1 MAIARADSRR
11 RLRPDSRPP
20 GAARRLRK
28 AVLALP
34 LLLVPAPLPAHQDE
48 TYHNPVDR
56 KAYTAPGGWKS
67 YAPDTPAPPSTEKVD
82 LENVRLLQDQ
92 EEMAARTSVPDLA
105 AFIKVAQAAASG
117 VFAHY
122 DKAASLLVQ
131 FTCTPGKHVVQ
142 LASQG
147 EPPRELLEAYYDK
160 LVALEPLK
168 VSGEVKFQFLLK
180 VRP

>member
-1 MAIARADSRR
+1 MAIARAGAQAGW
-11 RLRPDSRPP
+11 RPDA
-20 GAARRLRK
+20 GLRT
-28 AVLALP
+28 AILALP
-34 LLLVPAPLPAHQDE
+34 LLVLPVLAHAQQGGE
-48 TYHNPVDR
+48 TYDNPVDH

-67 YAPDTPAPPSTEKVD
+67 YAPDTPASPSTEKVD

-92 EEMAARTSVPDLA
+92 EEMAARTSVPDLV
-105 AFIKVAQAAASG
+105 AFIKLAQAAASG
-117 VFAHY
+117 VFARY

-142 LASQG
+142 IASQG
-147 EPPRELLEAYYDK
+147 EPPQQLLGAYYDK
-160 LVALEPLK
+160 LAALEPLK

>member
-1 MAIARADSRR
+1 MAIARAGSRR
-11 RLRPDSRPP
+11 RPRPDSRPP
-20 GAARRLRK
+20 GTAQRLRK
-28 AVLALP
+28 ALLALP
-34 LLLVPAPLPAHQDE
+34 LLLVPALLAAHQDE
-48 TYHNPVDR
+48 TYNNPVDR
-56 KAYTAPGGWKS
+56 KAYTAPGGWKT

-142 LASQG
+142 IASQG
-147 EPPRELLEAYYDK
+147 KPPQELLEAYYDK

-180 VRP
+180 VSP

>member
-1 MAIARADSRR
+1 MAWVDSRR
-11 RLRPDSRPP
+11 HLRADSRPP
-20 GAARRLRK
+20 GAAQRFRK
-28 AVLALP
+28 VVLALP
-34 LLLVPAPLPAHQDE
+34 LLLLPELLPAQQDE

-56 KAYTAPGGWKS
+56 KAYTAPGGWKT
-67 YAPDTPAPPSTEKVD
+67 YAPDTPAPPSTKKVD

-105 AFIKVAQAAASG
+105 AFIKVAQVAASA

-142 LASQG
+142 IASQG
-147 EPPRELLEAYYDK
+147 EPPQELLEAYYDK
-160 LVALEPLK
+160 LAALEPLK